1 MPIHLGFLRAI
12 NVGKRPFPM
21 ARLRAVAA
29 EAGFDPV
36 ETHIQTG
43 NLRVGSPMRSQA
55 KVAAVL
61 EQAFLAD
68 RGFEVPTIVLSPAE
82 LGDIV
87 ATAER
92 LSAEHPPEYGHYVS
106 LLREPVTD
114 QAAALVAGLSRDG
127 ETVVA
132 AGRAVH
138 LLYDRPFHQ
147 AKVSGAVIERTVGL
161 ATNRNLRVLRTLA
174 EKWAP

>member
-12 NVGKRPFPM
+12 NIGKRPFPM
-21 ARLRAVAA
+21 AQLRAAAA

-43 NLRVGSPMRSQA
+43 NLRVGSRLRSQA
-55 KVAAVL
+55 KVAAIL

-68 RGFEVPTIVLSPAE
+68 RGFEVPTIVLSPSE
-82 LGDIV
+82 LVDVV

-92 LSAEHPPEYGHYVS
+92 LSAEHRPEYGHYVS

-114 QAAALVAGLSRDG
+114 EVAALVAGLSRDG
-127 ETVVA
+127 ETAVA
-132 AGRAVH
+132 TGRAIH
-138 LLYDRPFHQ
+138 LLYDQPFHQ
-147 AKVSGAVIERTVGL
+147 ARVSGAVIERTVGL
-161 ATNRNLRVLRTLA
+161 TTNRNLRVLRTLA